1 MPIASHRIRYAVGTF
16 GGRVGIVAIEGINGN
31 RRIWRGAPFAMLGD
45 QSPRMTAFDHEFVIA
60 SSSRGIVIAAINDVL
75 RSSDRGIHRHLRC
88 YGLGLLPGRRPGQ
101 IDGTATRPLRK
112 PLDAP
117 TGEQPENRI
126 RLQRTDANPI
136 LAPSTTNHW
145 EAEAVF
151 NAGALHA
158 GGRVHLVYRAIG
170 RDGASVLGYASS
182 ADGIHI
188 EERSDEPIYRDGES
202 LSIYGC
208 EDALSPSTYASG
220 PSLYGCEDPRLTQI
234 DDRIFMT
241 YTVFDGC
248 HAPSVAMTSILND
261 DFLARRWR
269 WRPPVLISE
278 PHDAHKNWVI
288 FPRRINGKY
297 AILHGL
303 WPQLRIEY
311 RDTLDFGTGDFIR
324 SRYACGGDP
333 SSWDNR
339 LRGAGPP
346 PIWTPDGWLLLY
358 HAMDQRDPGRY
369 KLGIMLLQS
378 DRPERIIARLPYPL
392 LEPDEACENEGF
404 KRGVVYACGAVV
416 IDDVLHVYYGGSDTV
431 LCAATIAL
439 PTLLAQMRRAAVA
452 QPSMP
457 NADPSDRGSHAT
469 TPT

>member
-1 MPIASHRIRYAVGTF
+1 MLIANNRIRYAFGTF
-16 GGRVGIVAIEGINGN
+16 GGRVGVIAIEGINGN
-31 RRIWRGAPFAMLGD
+31 RRIWRSVPVAMLGD
-45 QSPRMTAFDHEFVIA
+45 PYRRMTAFGHEIVIA
-60 SSSRGIVIAAINDVL
+60 SSSRGIVIAAIDEVL
-75 RSSDRGIHRHLRC
+75 KSNDRGIHRHLRC
-88 YGLGLLPGRRPGQ
+88 CRIALLPTRQVGHIGK
-101 IDGTATRPLRK
+101 TAIRPLRE
-112 PLDAP
+112 PLDTP
-117 TGEQPENRI
+117 TGEQPESRI
-126 RLQRTDANPI
+126 QLQRTDANPI
-136 LAPSTTNHW
+136 LAPSTANPW
-145 EAEAVF
+145 ETEAVF
-151 NAGALHA
+151 NAGAIHA

-170 RDGASVLGYASS
+170 HDGASVLGYASS

-188 EERSDEPIYRDGES
+188 EERSAEPIYRDGET
-202 LSIYGC
+202 LSIYGG
-208 EDALSPSTYASG
+208 EDASSPSAYGSG
-220 PSLYGCEDPRLTQI
+220 PSLYGCEDPRLTLI
-234 DDRIFMT
+234 DDRVFMT

-248 HAPSVAMTSILND
+248 HAPSVAMTSIHKD
-261 DFLARRWR
+261 DFLAQRWH

-392 LEPDEACENEGF
+392 LEPDAACENEGF

-416 IDDVLHVYYGGSDTV
+416 IDNVLHVYYGGSDTV

-439 PTLLAQMRRAAVA
+439 PALLAQLRRATSA

-457 NADPSDRGSHAT
+457 NADSSDRGSYAT
-469 TPT
+469 TPA